1 MIYENVNTDLYQILD
16 EQGQADESKLSGLE
30 MNRDLLFQ
38 MYQGILKGRLLDQ
51 RMLTLQRQGRIST
64 YGSIQGQEAA
74 QVGSALALD
83 PQDWIAPTYRE
94 IAVLLTHGLDIKFLL
109 MYMKG
114 YFGGNRFP
122 TNLNILPIQIMIAS
136 QIPHA
141 VGCAW
146 ASKLKGEKQV
156 TVCYFGDGATSE
168 GDFHEALNFAAVF
181 NLPVVF
187 FCQNNQ
193 WAISVPY
200 HKQTASRTIVQKAVA
215 YGMRGVRV
223 DGNDVLACY
232 QVTKEAVNR
241 ARLGQ
246 GPTLIEALT
255 YRLGSHTTADDWTK
269 YRKEEEV
276 EQWRKKDPL
285 VRLERFLK
293 ERQLLTDEIKENL
306 LNRFR
311 EEIEQAVQDFE
322 ALPPPKA
329 YEIFDYVYDK
339 PHVLLMKQKEELQ
352 NRLERGRGNGSIN
365 DD

>member
-1 MIYENVNTDLYQILD
+1 MIDEDVRTDLYQILD
-16 EQGQADESKLSGLE
+16 EEGQADGRQLSALDVNDDGL
-30 MNRDLLFQ
+30 LQ
-38 MYQGILKGRLLDQ
+38 MYRAMLKGRLLDQ

-94 IAVLLTHGLDIKFLL
+94 VAVLLARGLDIKFLL

-114 YFGGNRFP
+114 HFGGNQFP
-122 TNLNILPIQIMIAS
+122 ANVNILPIQIMIAS

-156 TVCYFGDGATSE
+156 TICYFGDGATSE

-181 NLPVVF
+181 QLPVVF

-193 WAISVPY
+193 WAISVPF
-200 HKQTASRTIVQKAVA
+200 HRQTASPTIVQKAVA

-223 DGNDVLACY
+223 DGNDVLACF
-232 QVTKEAVNR
+232 QVTKEAVER
-241 ARLGQ
+241 ARLGH

-269 YRKEEEV
+269 YRTAEEV
-276 EQWRKKDPL
+276 EQWRQKDPL
-285 VRLERFLK
+285 DRFERFLK
-293 ERQLLTDEIKENL
+293 GRHLLSPALKEELLGQLKAEIDE
-306 LNRFR
+306 
-311 EEIEQAVQDFE
+311 AVQEFE

-339 PHVLLMKQKEELQ
+339 PHGELLKQKDELQ
-352 NRLERGRGNGSIN
+352 KRIEGRRG
-365 DD
+365 